1 MPGTSGDIGAAL
13 EGVALDEL
21 LEVERAQ
28 WGNDPETYGE
38 RYLPTAR
45 LIFPE
50 VGRIDIRT
58 AVEAIRR
65 ENADGRAWAEVSFE
79 EVEGRWL
86 SPGAVALLTYLAR
99 ARSNYE
105 TVARGYLCSTVYLRL
120 HDEWRAA
127 FHQRTLA
134 D

>member
-45 LIFPE
+45 LIFS
-50 VGRIDIRT
+50 R
-58 AVEAIRR
+58 
-65 ENADGRAWAEVSFE
+65 GRAD
-79 EVEGRWL
+79 RH
-86 SPGAVALLTYLAR
+86 PD
-99 ARSNYE
+99 RS
-105 TVARGYLCSTVYLRL
+105 RS
-120 HDEWRAA
+120 DPP
-127 FHQRTLA
+127 
-134 D
+134 